1 MSYLQAA
8 LEVCAN
14 DHFGT
19 IAPSMS
25 FPGKVSGFW
34 WGDRPLQVYCGI
46 RMCKRR
52 YCRAALINPH
62 LLML

>member
-25 FPGKVSGFW
+25 FPGKVSGFHHSE
-34 WGDRPLQVYCGI
+34 GGEIDHFRFTVE
-46 RMCKRR
+46 
-52 YCRAALINPH
+52 
-62 LLML
+62 